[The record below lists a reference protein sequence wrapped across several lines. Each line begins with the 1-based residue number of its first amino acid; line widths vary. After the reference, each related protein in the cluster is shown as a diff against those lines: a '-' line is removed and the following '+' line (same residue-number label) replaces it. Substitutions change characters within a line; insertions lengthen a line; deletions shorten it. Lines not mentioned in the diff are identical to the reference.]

1 MTRPRPALSVAV
13 LGLLLALVGPW
24 AGEVRGDGD
33 KLDEK
38 AMKKKMQGWSRD
50 LGVKCSYC
58 HVQKGK
64 EYDYEAETALKKVAH
79 VCEEKFVERM
89 KINERPVTCADCHDK
104 KAKIFPARDGGPQP
118 GTEAPP
124 GDKK

>member
-64 EYDYEAETALKKVAH
+64 EYDYEAETV
-79 VCEEKFVERM
+79 
-89 KINERPVTCADCHDK
+89 KIGRRSICQAN
-104 KAKIFPARDGGPQP
+104 
-118 GTEAPP
+118 
-124 GDKK
+124 